1 MALYEPQTGDRTI
14 GPFQLVASS
23 THRGHLQAPQP
34 VRQRQ
39 HPCFVVPADVSRAQ
53 PTPVTMKRGDR
64 LPTRVLDGAP
74 GRQQLGRAGDKT
86 RIIESPEVFTLS
98 PERGAVPPDRCG
110 GS

>member
-14 GPFQLVASS
+14 SPFQLVASS

-39 HPCFVVPADVSRAQ
+39 RPLLRGAGRCEPCSADAGDYE
-53 PTPVTMKRGDR
+53 RGDR

-86 RIIESPEVFTLS
+86 RIIESPEVLTLS

>member
-14 GPFQLVASS
+14 GPFQLAASS

-39 HPCFVVPADVSRAQ
+39 HLLLRGAGRCEPCSADAGDYKTGRPPADQSPRWRAR
-53 PTPVTMKRGDR
+53 PP
-64 LPTRVLDGAP
+64 ASSA
-74 GRQQLGRAGDKT
+74 GRRQNPHL
-86 RIIESPEVFTLS
+86 EPPEVLALS
-98 PERGAVPPDRCG
+98 PERGGAPDRCG